1 MAHIDINIRHIAGKH
16 LALTDYLSRN
26 PISSP
31 EPIENYDEEYV
42 INCITPLLEF
52 INNYGSITGKMNKEA
67 RTDDIEKCEQKFN
80 QSESSKRNEP
90 KSDWN
95 KTNKRSSLLPQ
106 LNTVD
111 RNTINN
117 VKHNH
122 ETLMD
127 IRRIEQIEADD
138 PSEETQQ
145 LVNRWKELVK
155 PGEYRTSKGN
165 WKKYNPPRHH
175 RAEIK
180 RIEMNLNRRRNKML
194 WKRMEEQEK
203 EPEDETTKREERY
216 RVIEKIRNMPKNQD
230 EGQTETTNDNTTEAG
245 SQSETNETE
254 STGSADSLDVPAIN
268 FKRYLGTTGVRYIQM
283 GQASHIQNENKW
295 DPEETIRQAEQKFT
309 TDLKT
314 IATETTNDEKLLKT
328 LVCLERRT
336 LEQIPDDYK
345 PYHKQLST

>member
-1 MAHIDINIRHIAGKH
+1 MKKQNEWIWTEEHTKAFNNLKECITKIPCLALYNAQSENIITTDASTKGLGATLWQKQKSGELKPIGFASRYLSDTERKYAINELELLAVVWGLEHFRLYFYGKPIELLTDHQALEPLIKRNRSNRTYSARLTRWLDRLAHFDINIKHIAGKH
-16 LALTDYLSRN
+16 LALTAYLSRN

-67 RTDDIEKCEQKFN
+67 RTDEIEKCERKLN

-122 ETLMD
+122 DTILD

-145 LVNRWKELVK
+145 LVNHWKELVK

-175 RAEIK
+175 RTGKKKNRDESKPKKKQNALETHGRARK
-180 RIEMNLNRRRNKML
+180 RTRR
-194 WKRMEEQEK
+194 
-203 EPEDETTKREERY
+203 
-216 RVIEKIRNMPKNQD
+216 
-230 EGQTETTNDNTTEAG
+230 
-245 SQSETNETE
+245 
-254 STGSADSLDVPAIN
+254 
-268 FKRYLGTTGVRYIQM
+268 
-283 GQASHIQNENKW
+283 
-295 DPEETIRQAEQKFT
+295 
-309 TDLKT
+309 
-314 IATETTNDEKLLKT
+314 
-328 LVCLERRT
+328 
-336 LEQIPDDYK
+336 
-345 PYHKQLST
+345 